1 MANLLNK
8 LFDFN
13 KRELKK
19 IRKKIAD
26 QVESFASQM
35 EQLSDDQLQA
45 KTEEFKKNALPT
57 EKS

>member
-13 KRELKK
+13 KRELK
-19 IRKKIAD
+19 IRKIAD
-26 QVESFASQM
+26 QVEGFASQM

-45 KTEEFKKNALPT
+45 KTDEFKNAMLRV
-57 EKS
+57 SI

>member
-19 IRKKIAD
+19 LEKIAD
-26 QVESFASQM
+26 QVEGFASQM

-45 KTEEFKKNALPT
+45 KTEEF
-57 EKS
+57 

>member
-19 IRKKIAD
+19 LEKIAD
-26 QVESFASQM
+26 QVEAFR
-35 EQLSDDQLQA
+35 
-45 KTEEFKKNALPT
+45 
-57 EKS
+57 